1 MHTPRLLLLCVTAMT
16 AICNAKEPRRDG
28 STIESAIVLPKESID
43 KCVGAEYAYI
53 RSHYPGVLLNGFE
66 HGTIVE
72 SGRWYDVFRFSTA
85 SGKKA
90 ELYFDSSRCTNSKTR
105 DKNEPKGLTNR

>member
-1 MHTPRLLLLCVTAMT
+1 MHPPRLLLLCVTVMT
-16 AICNAKEPRRDG
+16 VICNAKEPRRDG
-28 STIESAIVLPKESID
+28 LTMESAIVLPKESYG
-43 KCVGAEYAYI
+43 KCADAEYAYI
-53 RSHYPGVLLNGFE
+53 RSHYPGVVLDGFE

-90 ELYFDSSRCTNSKTR
+90 ELYFDSSRCSNSKAR